1 MSYLDQL
8 LGQGE
13 SSRSMIRADDHCQE
27 LLRMKVDDLSIKSLK
42 DAIDDPDKEDGIDY
56 NDKDSEEVRYS

>member
-1 MSYLDQL
+1 
-8 LGQGE
+8 
-13 SSRSMIRADDHCQE
+13 
-27 LLRMKVDDLSIKSLK
+27 MKVDDLSIKSLK